1 MNTLRTLVKK
11 DGVLLIAVVALVW
24 CGIGAGDWFMRIR
37 WFRWQQG
44 FFIRPSNVMSG
55 PYAPLQTRTN
65 AASRGGDLT
74 LLTGLDAVVQRYGEE
89 KPAWVFVSDE
99 YGFPNHPPTLS
110 NDYPIVIASDS
121 YMVVGPGISNSFPGQ
136 LEKISGHRV
145 FNHSYEGRGTFW
157 GLMRFLVAERF
168 MERKPRVLIWSAVER
183 DIGGDSFAGVEAQ
196 LLSFGE
202 LTSNVVN
209 QTRFNWYA
217 LQPASLRRSLPNT
230 SAYSQAANKAW
241 NNLRYRVFGRM
252 SPYVIPSVEP
262 RSQRPMLLYYPS
274 IDALRW
280 SEKQRFL
287 LQVVRIVKRVQGILR
302 ERGIELVFVLIPD
315 KEDVYRDLIPARY
328 DQPDKPLRPSILPG
342 LEHDLRTNGVE
353 VVNLGPVFEEAR
365 QRGELVFWL
374 DDTHWR
380 PEGIQLA
387 TRVVWDR
394 IKHLVE
400 PATNG
405 TSP

>member
-1 MNTLRTLVKK
+1 M
-11 DGVLLIAVVALVW
+11 
-24 CGIGAGDWFMRIR
+24 
-37 WFRWQQG
+37 
-44 FFIRPSNVMSG
+44 
-55 PYAPLQTRTN
+55 
-65 AASRGGDLT
+65 
-74 LLTGLDAVVQRYGEE
+74 
-89 KPAWVFVSDE
+89 
-99 YGFPNHPPTLS
+99 
-110 NDYPIVIASDS
+110 
-121 YMVVGPGISNSFPGQ
+121 
-136 LEKISGHRV
+136 
-145 FNHSYEGRGTFW
+145 
-157 GLMRFLVAERF
+157 
-168 MERKPRVLIWSAVER
+168 
-183 DIGGDSFAGVEAQ
+183 
-196 LLSFGE
+196 
-202 LTSNVVN
+202 
-209 QTRFNWYA
+209 
-217 LQPASLRRSLPNT
+217 
-230 SAYSQAANKAW
+230 
-241 NNLRYRVFGRM
+241 
-252 SPYVIPSVEP
+252 
-262 RSQRPMLLYYPS
+262 
-274 IDALRW
+274 
-280 SEKQRFL
+280 
-287 LQVVRIVKRVQGILR
+287 VRIVKRVQGILR